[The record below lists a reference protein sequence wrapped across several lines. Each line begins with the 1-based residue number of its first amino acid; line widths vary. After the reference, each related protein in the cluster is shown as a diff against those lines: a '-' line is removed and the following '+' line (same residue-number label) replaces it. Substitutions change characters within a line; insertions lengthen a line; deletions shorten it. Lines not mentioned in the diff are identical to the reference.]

1 MKSGA
6 GRKRGSSGRVVHMP
20 TSGVFV
26 THELHNTLV
35 DFKESDWIS
44 MSDADR
50 VPRPA
55 LEAQKG
61 LEKARTVLEIAPAE
75 MVDGGSGIEV

>member
-1 MKSGA
+1 
-6 GRKRGSSGRVVHMP
+6 
-20 TSGVFV
+20 
-26 THELHNTLV
+26 
-35 DFKESDWIS
+35 